1 MDIYRSWT
9 IYYHNYVVYSLL
21 RNAVLGIL
29 GFYNIEDIM
38 KTIDLLLGTDVIDVG
53 PRRRGGSNRLKNNLL
68 CQDSYL
74 LDALVK
80 LDGNSSMPR
89 SWSRCARH
97 TFMQRSMPAQLNDI
111 SLAES
116 TFIRARNTF
125 YFVAIYRPK
134 SAMRDHSLIDWL

>member
-1 MDIYRSWT
+1 
-9 IYYHNYVVYSLL
+9 
-21 RNAVLGIL
+21 
-29 GFYNIEDIM
+29 M

-97 TFMQRSMPAQLNDI
+97 YVYAAFNASAIKRYFARGVDI
-111 SLAES
+111 YSGKKHLL
-116 TFIRARNTF
+116 FCC
-125 YFVAIYRPK
+125 Y
-134 SAMRDHSLIDWL
+134 L